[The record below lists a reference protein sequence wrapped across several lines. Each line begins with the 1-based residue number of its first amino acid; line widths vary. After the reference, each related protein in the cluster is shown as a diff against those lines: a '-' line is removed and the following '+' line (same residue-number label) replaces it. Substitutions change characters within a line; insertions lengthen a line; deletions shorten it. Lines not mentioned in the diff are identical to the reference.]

1 MNNPY
6 YKCLRTT
13 LTRYPNGGES
23 ELDEVGDGQWRWAYE
38 PPGGGRLGDTAM
50 SYQAAQ
56 TALRKAREGQRAIL
70 TGDAAELDTAKRR
83 VTG

>member
-6 YKCLRTT
+6 YKCLRTI
-13 LTRYPNGGES
+13 LARYPNGGES

-50 SYQAAQ
+50 SYRAAQ
-56 TALRKAREGQRAIL
+56 TALRKVRDGQRAIL
-70 TGDAAELDTAKRR
+70 TGDAAELDAAKRR
-83 VTG
+83 VTR

>member
-1 MNNPY
+1 VNNPD

-56 TALRKAREGQRAIL
+56 TALRKARDGQRAIL
-70 TGDAAELDTAKRR
+70 TGDAAELEKKRKEMA
-83 VTG
+83 G